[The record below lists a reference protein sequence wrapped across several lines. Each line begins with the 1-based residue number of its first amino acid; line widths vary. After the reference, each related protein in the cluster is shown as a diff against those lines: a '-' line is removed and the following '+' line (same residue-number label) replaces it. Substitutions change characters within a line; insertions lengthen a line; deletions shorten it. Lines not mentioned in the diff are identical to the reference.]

1 MKATSMELT
10 NQAIIRPFGKRIWV
24 ISELKDI
31 LDIQLLHLRCH
42 APTKSYNR
50 DGTECENS
58 ISIWYSMK
66 VRGLLQELSKS
77 PSDKAA
83 FPTLLRQLARISCCK
98 ARHGDWDRW
107 EIAVFENW
115 KVDLYAAAERE
126 ARYLMERKALQDALR
141 LGSQGSRI
149 QRTVAEDG
157 SGFEIAGELAPPAAV
172 RPLPK
177 SRSVMTLRRDP
188 ELVRNGPK
196 PIIHCIRHAE
206 VRN

>member
-1 MKATSMELT
+1 M
-10 NQAIIRPFGKRIWV
+10 
-24 ISELKDI
+24 
-31 LDIQLLHLRCH
+31 
-42 APTKSYNR
+42 
-50 DGTECENS
+50 
-58 ISIWYSMK
+58 
-66 VRGLLQELSKS
+66 
-77 PSDKAA
+77 
-83 FPTLLRQLARISCCK
+83 
-98 ARHGDWDRW
+98 
-107 EIAVFENW
+107 FENW

-177 SRSVMTLRRDP
+177 SRSVMTLKRDP